1 METLAAV
8 AGTDFSE
15 SIAFDSIRDAKSP
28 MAPKGAVDPRTSA
41 DVRLKTQPH
50 HDAAVLPYPVLS
62 VRLEVKQ

>member
-28 MAPKGAVDPRTSA
+28 MAPKGEVDPRTSTRRA
-41 DVRLKTQPH
+41 IE
-50 HDAAVLPYPVLS
+50 DAATS
-62 VRLEVKQ
+62 